1 MLGMNLFAFYV
12 GGKTTT
18 SNTELHDMR
27 FAIGRQVEDCHE
39 SLRHQWWGTPESLHI
54 DCWTRLTHADGH
66 SIQLRPEKFPG
77 PQRLFFVNLGGY
89 DPAQFTE
96 LHRNIFIVAP
106 DKAAAK
112 TRALATVK
120 QWKQPH
126 RDTLLEVENILGLS
140 DIASPLGLHIHLSS
154 CPTSPPDPFT
164 IGYFPIGRP

>member
-1 MLGMNLFAFYV
+1 MQLFAFYV
-12 GGKTTT
+12 GGKTAT
-18 SNTELHDMR
+18 SNIELHDMR

-39 SLRHQWWGTPESLHI
+39 SLRQQWWGTPESLHI
-54 DCWTRLTHADGH
+54 DCWIRLTNADGH
-66 SIQLRPEKFPG
+66 SIHLRAEKFPG

-96 LHRNIFIVAP
+96 LHSNIFVVAN

-112 TRALATVK
+112 TRALVTVK

-140 DIASPLGLHIHLSS
+140 DIASPLGLHIHLAPS
-154 CPTSPPDPFT
+154 PESPPDPFT
-164 IGYFPIGRP
+164 IGYFPIGKI